1 MVNNPAL
8 LTIAKSI
15 LEDAGI
21 PYITRGEGFQVI
33 YATGPVTLMV
43 AEQDAENH
51 PRVLR
56 LRSRIGYI
64 GRANCR
70 NRHLSQPHDCPCR

>member
-1 MVNNPAL
+1 MTDNKLVSISMVNNPAL

-15 LEDAGI
+15 LEDADI

-43 AEQDAENH
+43 AEQDAEQA
-51 PRVLR
+51 REL
-56 LRSRIGYI
+56 L
-64 GRANCR
+64 AD
-70 NRHLSQPHDCPCR
+70 L